1 MDGRTALHVACCE
14 GSIEM
19 VQHLLNMGANVHVK
33 DRYGRSPLIDA
44 IDNDRHEVIIKKKHK
59 IKHNKINVQYCLT

>member
-1 MDGRTALHVACCE
+1 
-14 GSIEM
+14 M

-44 IDNDRHEVIIKKKHK
+44 IDNDRHEVRIKKKHK

>member
-44 IDNDRHEVIIKKKHK
+44 IDNDRHEVRIKKTIKLNIIKLMC
-59 IKHNKINVQYCLT
+59 NSV